1 MKLLLNGISEEGLKF
16 TCLNKQVLFQ
26 YSVTIFLQARKS
38 KKYFL
43 KHNFTNITTYVPKEI
58 HCWCFLKA
66 SQN

>member
-16 TCLNKQVLFQ
+16 TCLNST
-26 YSVTIFLQARKS
+26 SVTIFLQARKS

-58 HCWCFLKA
+58 HCWFFLKA